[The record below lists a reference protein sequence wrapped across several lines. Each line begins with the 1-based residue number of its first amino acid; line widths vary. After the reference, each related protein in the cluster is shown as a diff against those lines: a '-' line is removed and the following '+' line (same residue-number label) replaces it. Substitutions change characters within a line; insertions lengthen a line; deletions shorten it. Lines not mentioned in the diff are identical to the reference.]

1 MKDMKE
7 LDLNELEQVNGGSFM
22 VATCIIGVAT
32 VAIKVAS
39 FVYDY
44 VKDKK

>member
-1 MKDMKE
+1 
-7 LDLNELEQVNGGSFM
+7 M

-32 VAIKVAS
+32 AAIKVAS